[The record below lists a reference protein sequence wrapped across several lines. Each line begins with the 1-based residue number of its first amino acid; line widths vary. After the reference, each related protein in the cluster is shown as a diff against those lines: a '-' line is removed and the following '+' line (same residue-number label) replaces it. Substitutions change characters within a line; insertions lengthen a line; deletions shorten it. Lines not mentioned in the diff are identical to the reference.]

1 MFDESIFDDRQKRAI
16 LALSKMYAEK
26 PNETFPIADLAGPL
40 DMSETELDVFESRL
54 RSMQLAKDMGPRQL
68 KPLPEI
74 VDAAAKI
81 RNPDLVEQFRRLVS
95 RHRVWA
101 WVIIVYT
108 IALAA
113 FTLWNSGFD
122 AIAKFFSLFK

>member
-1 MFDESIFDDRQKRAI
+1 MFDESIFDDRQKLQEI

-26 PNETFPIADLAGPL
+26 PKTFPIADLAGPL

-74 VDAAAKI
+74 VDAA
-81 RNPDLVEQFRRLVS
+81 QRLE
-95 RHRVWA
+95 
-101 WVIIVYT
+101 IPI
-108 IALAA
+108 
-113 FTLWNSGFD
+113 
-122 AIAKFFSLFK
+122 